1 MKLPRRRFLHLAA
14 CAAALPAVS
23 RVAMAQT
30 YPSRTIKIIVP
41 FPPGGPSDFIAR
53 LFADKLS
60 GALGQTV
67 IVENRAGGAGGSIG
81 VKAAATA
88 DPDGY
93 TLLLC
98 PVSVLTQS
106 PLVYRSADY
115 DPIRSF
121 APIALLLTSPLV
133 IVVNPTVPAKTL
145 AELAAYAKANPGKVS
160 FASPGFG
167 TTPHLMGEL
176 FRLLAGAEMTHVPY
190 RGSAPAINDLLAAQV
205 QMYIDAALTLLPQIE
220 AGKLRP
226 LGVAGETRSV
236 HLPGVPTTAEGG
248 FPRLQGSFP
257 AGLFAPPGT
266 PASIIDRL
274 NAAANNALKSADV
287 AASLNKLG
295 AEAKGGSTRD
305 FAAFIA
311 ADAAMAADL
320 VAAAGIKPE

>member
-1 MKLPRRRFLHLAA
+1 MKLARRRFLRLAA
-14 CAAALPAVS
+14 DAAALPAVS
-23 RVAMAQT
+23 RIAMAQT

-67 IVENRAGGAGGSIG
+67 IVENRAGGAGGSM
-81 VKAAATA
+81 KAAATA

-145 AELAAYAKANPGKVS
+145 AELAAYAKANPGKIS

-226 LGVAGETRSV
+226 LGVASETRSV

-248 FPRLQGSFP
+248 FPKLQGSFP

-274 NAAANNALKSADV
+274 NAAANNALRSADV

-311 ADAAMAADL
+311 ADAKMAADL

>member
-1 MKLPRRRFLHLAA
+1 MKLPRRRFLRLAA
-14 CAAALPAVS
+14 GAAALPAVS
-23 RVAMAQT
+23 RIATAQT
-30 YPSRTIKIIVP
+30 YPSRPIRIIVP

-81 VKAAATA
+81 VKAVATA

-145 AELAAYAKANPGKVS
+145 AELAAYAKANPGKIS

-176 FRLLAGAEMTHVPY
+176 FRLLVGAEMTHVPY
-190 RGSAPAINDLLAAQV
+190 RGSAPAVNDLLAAQV
-205 QMYIDAALTLLPQIE
+205 QTYIDAALTLLPQIE

-226 LGVAGETRSV
+226 LGVASETRSV

-248 FPRLQGSFP
+248 FPRLQGSFS

-266 PASIIDRL
+266 PPSVIDRL
-274 NAAANNALKSADV
+274 NAATNNALRSADV

-295 AEAKGGSTRD
+295 AEARGGSTRD